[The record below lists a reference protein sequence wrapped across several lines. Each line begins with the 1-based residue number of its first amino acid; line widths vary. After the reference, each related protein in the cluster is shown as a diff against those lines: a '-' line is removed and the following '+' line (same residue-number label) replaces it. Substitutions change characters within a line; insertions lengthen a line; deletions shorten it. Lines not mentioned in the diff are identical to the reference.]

1 MAASTGL
8 KMEHMRSKRPS
19 SSNKHNRQAE
29 EKMQLA
35 CPSFHAW
42 VPFIHIHVIHT
53 RYILDTYSD
62 IPDRGEVTHEN
73 PVQDSSMSTS
83 SHDTDF

>member
-1 MAASTGL
+1 
-8 KMEHMRSKRPS
+8 MRSKRPS

-42 VPFIHIHVIHT
+42 VPFIHKHVRH
-53 RYILDTYSD
+53 ILDIYSD
-62 IPDRGEVTHEN
+62 IPDRGEVTHEDPN